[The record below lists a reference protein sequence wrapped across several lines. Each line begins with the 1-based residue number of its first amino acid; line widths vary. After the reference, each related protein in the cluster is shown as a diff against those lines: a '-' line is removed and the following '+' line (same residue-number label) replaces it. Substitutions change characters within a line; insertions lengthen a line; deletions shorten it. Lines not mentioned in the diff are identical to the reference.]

1 MLGIVTRAGIP
12 GAKLCCS
19 LAEEVGSLS
28 QTNYC
33 LLDLVLKIYV
43 KKNHLRHGFC

>member
-19 LAEEVGSLS
+19 LAEEIRV
-28 QTNYC
+28 Y
-33 LLDLVLKIYV
+33 
-43 KKNHLRHGFC
+43 LRLITVYKFGF